1 MRMKTSEFILI
12 LLVVNG
18 LGDSGIAIILNQIM
32 WIPLIWLLV
41 IGLGVII
48 DYLDLIY
55 EELKQANKLKKNTDV
70 K

>member
-1 MRMKTSEFILI
+1 MKTSEFILI